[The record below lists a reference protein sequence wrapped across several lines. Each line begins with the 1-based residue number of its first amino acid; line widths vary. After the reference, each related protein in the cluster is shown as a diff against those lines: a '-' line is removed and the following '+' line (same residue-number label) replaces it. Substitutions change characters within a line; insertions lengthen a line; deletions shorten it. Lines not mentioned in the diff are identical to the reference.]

1 MTAERLDQTWGGQ
14 AERFAGRYCFV
25 GGLHRSGTSLFARMI
40 AVHGAVGAIEG
51 APIPEQE
58 GVYLQGAIPHT
69 ARHGIPGEF
78 AFDPAQHLVEGC
90 AFDRAETRQ
99 RLEADWT
106 QWFPDQVSWRVEKS
120 PVNLLRM
127 RLYQQLFPLSV
138 FVVVVRHPWAVAQA
152 TLKWTKATSAEL
164 VDHWERAMSLA
175 LSDAAFLHHVLVV
188 RYEDLV
194 ESPDLEIARVFRF
207 LDLDPSGA
215 APSGPLRN
223 GNDDYISLPDLPLPE
238 TARRLGYG
246 EDFSMMSPLDDG
258 LRVRHPLRAVRDAVL
273 RG

>member
-1 MTAERLDQTWGGQ
+1 MTTEALIETFNWETR
-14 AERFAGRYCFV
+14 RFAGRYCFI
-25 GGLHRSGTSLFARMI
+25 GGLHRSGTSLLTRMI
-40 AVHGAVGAIEG
+40 AAHPLVGTIEG

-78 AFDPAQHLVEGC
+78 AFDTDQHLVEGGV
-90 AFDRAETRQ
+90 FDRLTTRE
-99 RLEADWT
+99 RLEADWSR
-106 QWFPDQVSWRVEKS
+106 WFPEDVPWRAEKS

-152 TLKWTKATSAEL
+152 TLKWSKATPERL
-164 VDHWERAMSLA
+164 VEHWEQAYSLVLA
-175 LSDAAFLHHVLVV
+175 DAGFLHHALVI

-194 ESPDLEIARVFRF
+194 ADPDGEIGRVFRF
-207 LDLDPSGA
+207 LDLDPTDA
-215 APSGPLRN
+215 APCGPLRN
-223 GNDDYISLPDLPLPE
+223 GNADYEQTPDLRLPAAA
-238 TARRLGYG
+238 ARFGYG
-246 EDFSMMSPLDDG
+246 RSMSSVAALDDAV
-258 LRVRHPLRAVRDAVL
+258 RIRHPLRAVREAVL